1 MEVLASLFLTI
12 IWEKFQNL
20 LKHMILCFLF
30 IEATSHGEIEKKV
43 DNLLKQMSVVS
54 GQLEQLS
61 DTVAKFVK
69 CKFCQNKFYKSLD
82 DNDVGHEDLAT
93 GRKKAEEYR
102 ATQATPPASTPTPVA
117 SSTPLTKKN
126 ENVISIQKSTDKN
139 VDDSDVTIL
148 VGSASRGICLSKKK
162 VDFFS
167 RSSPKL
173 FVLKLFELVFRR
185 EEAKEG
191 SVEGKGEKLPQLD
204 PNRLAAVREHT
215 ERMFPN
221 EVNWPTV
228 KKAID
233 KKCRMVRNNRCTL
246 WAQIRE
252 NH

>member
-1 MEVLASLFLTI
+1 
-12 IWEKFQNL
+12 
-20 LKHMILCFLF
+20 MILCFLF

-93 GRKKAEEYR
+93 GRKKAEQYR

-162 VDFFS
+162 VDFIS

-191 SVEGKGEKLPQLD
+191 SVEGKGEKLPLLD

-233 KKCRMVRNNRCTL
+233 KKCRMVCNNRCTL
-246 WAQIRE
+246 WAGIRE

>member
-1 MEVLASLFLTI
+1 MASLFFTLI
-12 IWEKFQNL
+12 LEKFQNL
-20 LKHMILCFLF
+20 LKHKILCFLF

-54 GQLEQLS
+54 GQLQQLS

-102 ATQATPPASTPTPVA
+102 ATQATPPASMPTPVT
-117 SSTPLTKKN
+117 SSTPLAKKN
-126 ENVISIQKSTDKN
+126 ENVISIQKSTDKK

-148 VGSASRGICLSKKK
+148 VGSPSRGIYLSKKK
-162 VDFFS
+162 VDFLS
-167 RSSPKL
+167 RSSLKL

-191 SVEGKGEKLPQLD
+191 SVEGKGEKLHQLD

-246 WAQIRE
+246 WAGIRE

>member
-1 MEVLASLFLTI
+1 MASLFLTI

-93 GRKKAEEYR
+93 GRKKAEQYR

-162 VDFFS
+162 VDFIS

-173 FVLKLFELVFRR
+173 FVVKLFELVFRR

-204 PNRLAAVREHT
+204 PNRLAAVRGHT

-246 WAQIRE
+246 WAGIRE

>member
-1 MEVLASLFLTI
+1 MASLFLTI

-162 VDFFS
+162 VDFIS

-221 EVNWPTV
+221 EINWPTV

-246 WAQIRE
+246 WAGIRE

>member
-1 MEVLASLFLTI
+1 MASLFLTI

-20 LKHMILCFLF
+20 LKHMIQCFLF

-82 DNDVGHEDLAT
+82 DNDAGHEDLAT

-117 SSTPLTKKN
+117 SSTPLAKKN
-126 ENVISIQKSTDKN
+126 ENVISIQKSTDKK

-148 VGSASRGICLSKKK
+148 VGSASRGIYLSKKK
-162 VDFFS
+162 VDFLS

-191 SVEGKGEKLPQLD
+191 SVEGKGEKLHQLD

-228 KKAID
+228 KKAIE
-233 KKCRMVRNNRCTL
+233 KKCRMVCNNRCTL
-246 WAQIRE
+246 WAGIRE

>member
-1 MEVLASLFLTI
+1 
-12 IWEKFQNL
+12 
-20 LKHMILCFLF
+20 
-30 IEATSHGEIEKKV
+30 
-43 DNLLKQMSVVS
+43 MSVVS
-54 GQLEQLS
+54 GQLQQLS

-117 SSTPLTKKN
+117 SSTPLAKKN
-126 ENVISIQKSTDKN
+126 ENVISIQKSTDKK
-139 VDDSDVTIL
+139 VDNSDVTIL
-148 VGSASRGICLSKKK
+148 VGSASRGIYLSKKK
-162 VDFFS
+162 VDFLS

-185 EEAKEG
+185 EEVKEG
-191 SVEGKGEKLPQLD
+191 SVEGKGEKLHQLD

-246 WAQIRE
+246 WEGIRE

>member
-1 MEVLASLFLTI
+1 MASLFFTLI
-12 IWEKFQNL
+12 LEKFQNL
-20 LKHMILCFLF
+20 LKHKILCFLF

-54 GQLEQLS
+54 GQLQQLS

-82 DNDVGHEDLAT
+82 DNDVGHENLAT

-117 SSTPLTKKN
+117 SSTPLAKKN
-126 ENVISIQKSTDKN
+126 ENVISIQKSTDKK

-148 VGSASRGICLSKKK
+148 VGSASRGIYLSKKK
-162 VDFFS
+162 VDFLS
-167 RSSPKL
+167 RSSLKL
-173 FVLKLFELVFRR
+173 FVLKLFELVFRH

-191 SVEGKGEKLPQLD
+191 SVEGKGEKLQQLD

-246 WAQIRE
+246 WAGIRE

>member
-1 MEVLASLFLTI
+1 MASLFLTI

-93 GRKKAEEYR
+93 GRKKAEQYR

-162 VDFFS
+162 VDFIS

-191 SVEGKGEKLPQLD
+191 SVEGKGEKLHQLD

-233 KKCRMVRNNRCTL
+233 KKCRMVCNNRCTL
-246 WAQIRE
+246 WAGIRE

>member
-1 MEVLASLFLTI
+1 MASLFLTI

-173 FVLKLFELVFRR
+173 FVLKLFQLVFRR

-246 WAQIRE
+246 WARIRE

>member
-1 MEVLASLFLTI
+1 MASLFLTI

-20 LKHMILCFLF
+20 LKHMIQCFLF

-233 KKCRMVRNNRCTL
+233 KKCRMVCNNRCAL
-246 WAQIRE
+246 WAGIRE

>member
-1 MEVLASLFLTI
+1 MASLFLTI

-93 GRKKAEEYR
+93 GRKKAEQYR

-162 VDFFS
+162 VDFIS

-221 EVNWPTV
+221 EINWPTV

-246 WAQIRE
+246 WAGIRE

>member
-1 MEVLASLFLTI
+1 
-12 IWEKFQNL
+12 
-20 LKHMILCFLF
+20 
-30 IEATSHGEIEKKV
+30 
-43 DNLLKQMSVVS
+43 MSVVS
-54 GQLEQLS
+54 GQLQQLS

-117 SSTPLTKKN
+117 SSTPLAKKN
-126 ENVISIQKSTDKN
+126 ENVISIQKSTDKK
-139 VDDSDVTIL
+139 VDDCDVTIL
-148 VGSASRGICLSKKK
+148 VGSASRGIYLSKKK
-162 VDFFS
+162 VDFLS
-167 RSSPKL
+167 RSSPKP

-191 SVEGKGEKLPQLD
+191 SVEGKGEKLHQLD

-233 KKCRMVRNNRCTL
+233 EKCRMVRNNRCTL
-246 WAQIRE
+246 WAGIRE

>member
-1 MEVLASLFLTI
+1 MASLFFTLI
-12 IWEKFQNL
+12 REKSQNL
-20 LKHMILCFLF
+20 LKHTILCFLF

-93 GRKKAEEYR
+93 GRKKAEQYR

-162 VDFFS
+162 VDFIS

-221 EVNWPTV
+221 EINWPTV

-246 WAQIRE
+246 WAGIRE

>member
-1 MEVLASLFLTI
+1 M
-12 IWEKFQNL
+12 
-20 LKHMILCFLF
+20 
-30 IEATSHGEIEKKV
+30 
-43 DNLLKQMSVVS
+43 
-54 GQLEQLS
+54 
-61 DTVAKFVK
+61 AKFVK

-117 SSTPLTKKN
+117 SSTPLAKKN
-126 ENVISIQKSTDKN
+126 ENVISIQKSTDKK

-148 VGSASRGICLSKKK
+148 VGSASRGIYLSKKK
-162 VDFFS
+162 VDFLS
-167 RSSPKL
+167 RSSLKL

-191 SVEGKGEKLPQLD
+191 SVEGKGEKLHQLD

-233 KKCRMVRNNRCTL
+233 EKCRMVRNNRCTL
-246 WAQIRE
+246 WAGIRE

>member
-1 MEVLASLFLTI
+1 MASLFFTL

-20 LKHMILCFLF
+20 LKHKILCFLF

-54 GQLEQLS
+54 GQLQQLS

-69 CKFCQNKFYKSLD
+69 CKCCQNKFYKSLD
-82 DNDVGHEDLAT
+82 DNDVGREDLAT

-117 SSTPLTKKN
+117 SSTPLAKKN
-126 ENVISIQKSTDKN
+126 ENVISIQKSTDKK

-148 VGSASRGICLSKKK
+148 VGSASRGIYLSKKK
-162 VDFFS
+162 VDLLS

-173 FVLKLFELVFRR
+173 FALKLFELVFRR

-191 SVEGKGEKLPQLD
+191 SVEGKGEKLHQLD

-233 KKCRMVRNNRCTL
+233 EKCRMVRNNRCTL
-246 WAQIRE
+246 WAGIRE

>member
-1 MEVLASLFLTI
+1 MASLFLTI

-43 DNLLKQMSVVS
+43 DNLLKQTSVVS

-93 GRKKAEEYR
+93 GRKKAEQYR

-162 VDFFS
+162 VDFIS

-221 EVNWPTV
+221 EINWPTV

-246 WAQIRE
+246 WAGIRE

>member
-1 MEVLASLFLTI
+1 M
-12 IWEKFQNL
+12 
-20 LKHMILCFLF
+20 
-30 IEATSHGEIEKKV
+30 
-43 DNLLKQMSVVS
+43 
-54 GQLEQLS
+54 
-61 DTVAKFVK
+61 AKFVK
-69 CKFCQNKFYKSLD
+69 CKFCQNKFYTSLD
-82 DNDVGHEDLAT
+82 DNDAGHEDLAT

-117 SSTPLTKKN
+117 SSTPLAKKN
-126 ENVISIQKSTDKN
+126 ENVISIQKSTDKK

-148 VGSASRGICLSKKK
+148 VGSASRGIYLSKKK
-162 VDFFS
+162 VDFLS

-191 SVEGKGEKLPQLD
+191 SVEGKGEKLHQLD

-233 KKCRMVRNNRCTL
+233 EKCRMVRNNRCTL
-246 WAQIRE
+246 WAGIRE

>member
-1 MEVLASLFLTI
+1 
-12 IWEKFQNL
+12 
-20 LKHMILCFLF
+20 
-30 IEATSHGEIEKKV
+30 
-43 DNLLKQMSVVS
+43 MSVVS
-54 GQLEQLS
+54 GQLQQLS

-117 SSTPLTKKN
+117 SSTPLAKKN
-126 ENVISIQKSTDKN
+126 ENVISIQKSTDKK
-139 VDDSDVTIL
+139 VDNSDVTIL
-148 VGSASRGICLSKKK
+148 VGSASRGIYLSKKK
-162 VDFFS
+162 VDFLS

-173 FVLKLFELVFRR
+173 FVLKLFELVFWR
-185 EEAKEG
+185 EEVKEG
-191 SVEGKGEKLPQLD
+191 SVEGKGEKLHQLD

-246 WAQIRE
+246 WAGIRE

>member
-1 MEVLASLFLTI
+1 M
-12 IWEKFQNL
+12 
-20 LKHMILCFLF
+20 
-30 IEATSHGEIEKKV
+30 
-43 DNLLKQMSVVS
+43 
-54 GQLEQLS
+54 
-61 DTVAKFVK
+61 K
-69 CKFCQNKFYKSLD
+69 CKFCQKKFYKSLD
-82 DNDVGHEDLAT
+82 DNDVGREDLAT

-117 SSTPLTKKN
+117 SSTPLAKKN
-126 ENVISIQKSTDKN
+126 ENVISIQKSTDKK

-148 VGSASRGICLSKKK
+148 VGSASRGIYLSKKK
-162 VDFFS
+162 VDLLS

-173 FVLKLFELVFRR
+173 FALKLFELVFRR

-191 SVEGKGEKLPQLD
+191 SVEGKGEKLHQLD

-233 KKCRMVRNNRCTL
+233 EKCRMVRNNRCTL
-246 WAQIRE
+246 WAGIRE

>member
-1 MEVLASLFLTI
+1 MASLFFTL

-20 LKHMILCFLF
+20 LKHKILCFLF

-54 GQLEQLS
+54 GQLQQLS

-69 CKFCQNKFYKSLD
+69 CKFCQNKFYTSLD
-82 DNDVGHEDLAT
+82 DNDAGHEDLAT

-117 SSTPLTKKN
+117 SSTPLAKKN
-126 ENVISIQKSTDKN
+126 ENVISIQKSTDKK

-148 VGSASRGICLSKKK
+148 VGSASRGIYLSKKK
-162 VDFFS
+162 VDFLS

-185 EEAKEG
+185 EEVKEG
-191 SVEGKGEKLPQLD
+191 SVEGKGEKLHQLD

-246 WAQIRE
+246 WAGIRE